1 MKYITSALNGF
12 ENVLIFKSNLM
23 VQIFSR
29 IVQVLLSIIT
39 WNAIYAGSN
48 HKIIGGYSRTEMFGY
63 LILASLLSILFTM
76 EPVFNLSKQVKDGTI
91 SAWLIR
97 PISIN
102 GESLA
107 NFIGSKLIFI
117 LIMIV
122 YLVVTGINNLMMALF
137 NIVYFLFAIVVW
149 HELLYLIGL
158 LSFWLI
164 QMWPLEPILNGFY
177 LFLGGI
183 LFPLNILPQYIFNI
197 VRFTPFSLVSSDL
210 LQVVLNNNGENT
222 TIYIYIFSLA
232 IWYLILRFSSIW
244 LFKKGIRKFEGVGI

>member
-29 IVQVLLSIIT
+29 IVQVVLSIIT

-48 HKIIGGYSRTEMFGY
+48 HKIIGGYSRDEMFGY

-122 YLVVTGINNLMMALF
+122 YLVVTGTNNLMMAMF

-164 QMWPLEPILNGFY
+164 QMWPLEPILKGFY

-183 LFPLNILPQYIFNI
+183 LFPLNILPQYLFNI

-210 LQVVLNNNGENT
+210 LQVVLNNGENT
-222 TIYIYIFSLA
+222 TMYIYIFSLA
-232 IWYLILRFSSIW
+232 IWYLILRFLSIW